1 MSERIRQLICDI
13 NAAWKPDHFVYGIR
27 EEELSEPLNEKHV
40 QAVPYPLRR
49 WRVIVN
55 ERIPNIQTRLP
66 LAESATST
74 FHNRVTLEHT
84 KLMLGANHRRRFY
97 LNINTNALES
107 ITTRGMAW
115 GFYAC
120 VMHFEMHS
128 RDRVYLPLVTHV
140 PDDMSDDIA
149 AMESFLSD
157 LLEELKV
164 PTYEVSS

>member
-1 MSERIRQLICDI
+1 MTERIRQLICEI

-27 EEELSEPLNEKHV
+27 EEEQQEPLTEKHV

-49 WRVIVN
+49 WLVTAN
-55 ERIPNIQTRLP
+55 DRIPNISVRRP
-66 LAESATST
+66 LETHADPNYHS
-74 FHNRVTLEHT
+74 RITLEHT
-84 KLMLGANHRRRFY
+84 KLLIGANHRRRFY
-97 LNINTNALES
+97 LSLNTNALDS
-107 ITTRGMAW
+107 ISTRGMAW

-128 RDRVYLPLVTHV
+128 RDRKYLPLVTNV

-164 PTYEVSS
+164 PTYGMSS